1 MTAISTVGFRINSA
15 EQLLESVSEPASTV
29 LYVSYG
35 KNTPW
40 ANDSLPNTAVD
51 RLSDT
56 NEIWRNLIAGK
67 KVTGND
73 VTLVAKRFTWT
84 SGTVYDQYDDT
95 SSSLYDGN
103 TKFYVIT
110 SNYNVYKCLY
120 NNNGTSSTIEPT
132 YTSAGVNSTEAD
144 GYIWK
149 YMYTLNTKEIQRFL
163 SFDWIPVKTLTLD
176 DGSAQ
181 WQVQQA
187 ATDGAIDIVL
197 VSNSGIGYTNSSNI
211 LVTIS
216 GDGSGANAT
225 AYVNTTSNTVAN
237 IVVTSR
243 GTGYTFATATISGGA
258 GSGANARVIIGPYG
272 GHGYNPSY
280 ELGAKNVMIDTLI
293 EGSEGNELVT
303 SNDFRQV
310 SVIKDPIIYGSSNVF
325 SNSIFT
331 QTLTLALAG
340 SGPEYVT
347 DEFVY
352 QGSSI
357 ASSTFK
363 GRVLYW
369 DSANSIMELTE
380 YTGSATATT
389 LNGQTSGGYRY
400 ITSIINPTLKSR
412 SGQVIYMDN
421 MTPVTRAPDQTENI
435 KIVIKF

>member
-15 EQLLESVSEPASTV
+15 EQLLESVSEPASTM
-29 LYVSYG
+29 LYVCYG
-35 KNTPW
+35 KSTPW
-40 ANDSLPNTAVD
+40 ANDSLPNTTIDSLAN
-51 RLSDT
+51 T

-73 VTLVAKRFTWT
+73 VTLVSKRFTWT
-84 SGTVYDQYDDT
+84 SGTTYDQYDDT
-95 SSSLYDGN
+95 SSILYDGN

-120 NNNGTSSTIEPT
+120 NNNGANSTIEPT
-132 YTSAGVNSTEAD
+132 YTSPGTTSTEAD

-163 SFDWIPVKTLTLD
+163 SYDWIPVKTLTLD
-176 DGSAQ
+176 NGSAQ

-187 ATDGAIDIVL
+187 AIDGAIDVIL
-197 VSNSGIGYTNSSNI
+197 VSNTGTGYTNSSNI
-211 LVTIS
+211 TVTIT
-216 GDGSGANAT
+216 GDGTGANAT
-225 AYVNTTSNTVAN
+225 AYVNTTSNVVAN

-243 GTGYTFATATISGGA
+243 GTGYTFASATISGG
-258 GSGANARVIIGPYG
+258 GGTGANARVVIGPYG

-293 EGSEGNELVT
+293 QGSEDNELVT
-303 SNDFRQV
+303 SNDFRQI

-331 QTLTLALAG
+331 QTLSLALAG
-340 SGPEYVT
+340 PSEYVT

-357 ASSTFK
+357 GTASFK

-369 DSANSIMELTE
+369 DSANSIMEVTE
-380 YTGSATATT
+380 YTGNPTTTT
-389 LNGQTSGGYRY
+389 LNGSTSGGYRY
-400 ITSIINPTLKSR
+400 ITSVINPTLKSR

-421 MTPVTRAPDQTENI
+421 MIPITRAVDQTENI

>member
-15 EQLLESVSEPASTV
+15 EQLLESVSEPASTM

-35 KNTPW
+35 KSTPW

-73 VTLVAKRFTWT
+73 VTLVTIRYTWT
-84 SGTVYDQYDDT
+84 SGTVYNQYDDI
-95 SSSLYDGN
+95 SSSLYDAN
-103 TKFYVIT
+103 TKFYVVT
-110 SNYNVYKCLY
+110 SSYNVYKCLY
-120 NNNGTSSTIEPT
+120 NNNGASSTIEPT
-132 YTSAGVNSTEAD
+132 YTTASTVSTEAD

-149 YMYTLNTKEIQRFL
+149 YMYTLNTKEVQRFL
-163 SFDWIPVKTLTLD
+163 SFDWLPVKTLTLD

-187 ATDGAIDIVL
+187 ATDGAIDVIL
-197 VSNSGIGYTNSSNI
+197 VSNSGTGYTNSSNI
-211 LVTIS
+211 VVTMS

-225 AYVNTTSNTVAN
+225 AYVNTTSNVVAN

-243 GTGYTFATATISGGA
+243 GTGYTFATATVSGGA
-258 GSGANARVIIGPYG
+258 GSGANVRVIIGPYG
-272 GHGYNPSY
+272 GHGYDPSY
-280 ELGAKNVMIDTLI
+280 ELGGKNVMIDTLI
-293 EGSEGNELVT
+293 EGSEDNELVT

-310 SVIKDPIIYGSSNVF
+310 SVIKDPIIFGSSNVF

-340 SGPEYVT
+340 SGPEYVA
-347 DEFVY
+347 DEFVF
-352 QGSSI
+352 QGSSV
-357 ASSTFK
+357 ATSTFK